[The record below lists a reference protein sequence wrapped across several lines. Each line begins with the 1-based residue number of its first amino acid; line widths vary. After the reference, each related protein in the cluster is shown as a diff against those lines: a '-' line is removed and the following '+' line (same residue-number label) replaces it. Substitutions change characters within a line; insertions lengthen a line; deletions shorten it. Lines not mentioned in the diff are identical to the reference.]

1 MWRRGAALLCALVV
15 ASAPCAAGDDCYAAG
30 EDGAIAEG
38 RLIERGDAIILKVP
52 QPICLSGAEDS
63 DNVNQSAEIHVY
75 SDDADVE
82 QTLRSLV
89 GKDVHLRGSLMGA
102 VTQDHKAPVVMRVR
116 EADEI

>member
-1 MWRRGAALLCALVV
+1 MM
-15 ASAPCAAGDDCYAAG
+15 SAPCVAEDDCHVAGDDG
-30 EDGAIAEG
+30 SIAEG

-63 DNVNQSAEIHVY
+63 DNINESAEIHVY
-75 SDDADVE
+75 SDDAGVD
-82 QTLRSLV
+82 QTLRSLI

-102 VTQDHKAPVVMRVR
+102 ITQHHKAPVVMRVR